1 MSARLDQVFVVGLG
15 QIPADVLAA
24 GTAAGQPTYVYD
36 LQTLRARCAE
46 IRRLPIR
53 RKRVFF
59 ASMANDHPQL
69 IECIKDEGHGVFV
82 NSLKHLQIALDANM
96 PPGRVLYASS
106 NMVHKEM
113 RTCADM
119 GIRVVLDS
127 VAQVRQFALTAGPGH
142 DVGIRVSVGFVMENS
157 LCDDPGYRFGV
168 QPDELPTAVAVAAE
182 VGIRIVGVHSYLG
195 TNVPAAPLVGG
206 IRRLADTAAL
216 LPDIA
221 FLDAGGGFSVAMPGS
236 PPFDFD
242 AYTSG
247 VSEQLDRLE
256 RRTGRTVEFVVEP
269 GRYLAASCGY
279 FFITVVDVKERSDRV
294 FVGTNASVVTFPR
307 PLMYP
312 DRAEHPVGI
321 AGRSP
326 LEPPDPR
333 PVYICGSSTYSQD
346 FLARGIGLPLPRVG
360 DTLVFGHA
368 GAYCRSMMSRFL
380 GKDEP
385 LEVVLDRRS
394 LAPAGTEI
402 LAEHA

>member
-1 MSARLDQVFVVGLG
+1 MSGPQDQVPVAGLG
-15 QIPADVLAA
+15 RLPADVVAA
-24 GTAAGQPTYVYD
+24 GTATGQPTYVYD
-36 LQTLRARCAE
+36 LETLRARCAE

-59 ASMANDHPQL
+59 ASMANDHPRL

-82 NSLKHLQIALDANM
+82 NSLKHLRIALDAGM

-106 NMVHKEM
+106 NMVQDEM
-113 RTCADM
+113 RACASL

-142 DVGIRVSVGFVMENS
+142 DVGLRVSVGFVSGDS
-157 LCDDPGYRFGV
+157 LGDDPGYRFGV
-168 QPDELPTAVAVAAE
+168 RPDELPAAVSAAR
-182 VGIRIVGVHSYLG
+182 GLGLRIVGVHSYLG
-195 TNVPAAPLVGG
+195 TNVPAAPLVDG

-216 LPDIA
+216 LPDIE

-236 PPFDFD
+236 APFDFNV
-242 AYTSG
+242 YTSG
-247 VSEQLDRLE
+247 VGMQLDRLE
-256 RRTGRTVEFVVEP
+256 RRTGRTVEFVLEP
-269 GRYLAASCGY
+269 GRYLAASCGH
-279 FFITVVDVKERSDRV
+279 FFITVVDVKERPDRV
-294 FVGTNASVVTFPR
+294 FVGTNASVATFPR

-346 FLARGIGLPLPRVG
+346 FLARGIGLPLPRAG

-385 LEVVLDRRS
+385 LEVVLGRRS
-394 LAPAGTEI
+394 VGPAGTEI